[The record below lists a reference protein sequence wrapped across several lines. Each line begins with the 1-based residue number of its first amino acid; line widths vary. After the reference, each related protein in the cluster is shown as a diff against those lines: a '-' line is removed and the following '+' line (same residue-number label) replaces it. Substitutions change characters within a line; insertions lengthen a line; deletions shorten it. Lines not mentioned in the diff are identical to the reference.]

1 MTAHKLTHKKIKIK
15 PHIKIK
21 RNVYCH
27 LQIIKVK
34 RKALEDE
41 ESVDNNDHEHVV
53 NEDELYRESLERFPQ
68 LRALKKE
75 DVIDQIK
82 ASLKKKVIQAGDE
95 DMPTRKIFIDHVICN
110 DTKFTDSEIRDH
122 VYTVVAAGSE
132 TTALQT
138 AHTSE

>member
-1 MTAHKLTHKKIKIK
+1 MHNHF
-15 PHIKIK
+15 
-21 RNVYCH
+21 V
-27 LQIIKVK
+27 
-34 RKALEDE
+34 
-41 ESVDNNDHEHVV
+41 ND
-53 NEDELYRESLERFPQ
+53 DDLYRESLERFPE

-75 DVIDQIK
+75 VVIDQIK
-82 ASLKKKVIQAGDE
+82 ASLQKKVTQAGEE